1 MKSGTTRRDQ
11 ARVTD
16 PHSPRESMQDNAF
29 RSLDDMLATLSD
41 SSCET
46 RRGDAGYA
54 VRASAVS

>member
-16 PHSPRESMQDNAF
+16 PHSPRKPMQDNVF
-29 RSLDDMLATLSD
+29 RSLDDLLAKPWD
-41 SSCET
+41 SSRQT
-46 RRGDAGYA
+46 RRGDADYA